1 MTNRLLSFA
10 IYLTATGM
18 GILSFLYPFFMPAIT
33 QQVGPDQARASEAPL
48 MYTLLLGLCLLV
60 ILFEVQSQT
69 VDAKLI
75 ALLGMLIAINSL
87 LRFIE
92 VAIPA
97 PGGFSPIFFLII
109 LVGYVFGARMGFV
122 MGALTMFT
130 SAIVTGG
137 VGPWLPSQMFTA
149 GWVGMS
155 APLARWIV
163 GLFHAE
169 KTRFEIIVLALFG
182 ALWGLLY
189 GAMMNLWSWPYIAGP
204 SDQYWTAGTGMI
216 ETLNRYAAYYLV
228 TSLTWDAS
236 RAFGNLFLIWLAGA
250 PTLFALRRFQQRFSF
265 SISPVKD
272 CAASAPPPI
281 PSQLSAQGEP

>member
-1 MTNRLLSFA
+1 MTNRLLSYSIF
-10 IYLTATGM
+10 LTATGM
-18 GILSFLYPFFMPAIT
+18 GLASFLYPFFIPVLN
-33 QQVGPDQARASEAPL
+33 QQGAPIHARAGEAPL
-48 MYTLLLGLCLLV
+48 MYTVLLGLCLLV

-122 MGALTMFT
+122 MGALTLFT

-155 APLARWIV
+155 APLVRWMV
-163 GLFHAE
+163 QLLHAE
-169 KTRFEIIVLALFG
+169 RTRIEIIFLAVFG

-204 SDQYWTAGTGMI
+204 SDQYWTAGTGML
-216 ETLNRYAAYYLV
+216 ETLRRYGAYYLI

-236 RAFGNLFLIWLAGA
+236 RAFGNLVLIWFAGA
-250 PTLFALRRFQQRFSF
+250 PTLFALRRFRQRFSF
-265 SISPVKD
+265 SISPSKD
-272 CAASAPPPI
+272 PKPPI
-281 PSQLSAQGEP
+281 SAQLPNQGRP